1 MDIWSLGII
10 AYKLMGKKEPYTEIS
25 DIKRIKAIKENPRD
39 KLPEYYSQGLR
50 DLVENLL
57 TVDQDKHPT
66 IEQYSQGLRDLVDC
80 LLTVDQDKRPTIEEV
95 LR

>member
-10 AYKLMGKKEPYTEIS
+10 AYKLMSKKEPYTEIS

-50 DLVENLL
+50 DLV
-57 TVDQDKHPT
+57 D
-66 IEQYSQGLRDLVDC
+66 Y
-80 LLTVDQDKRPTIEEV
+80 LLTVDQDKRPTTEEV